1 MLTTESNQK
10 KYPVPFSR
18 MQLVMRK
25 VCKGIMQWGQLYFKF
40 AVFTTMNV
48 QNDKI
53 HSRVALKLRASQ
65 MRTSQSKLQLQ
76 SEIEKTENVTAYT
89 VQELHI

>member
-1 MLTTESNQK
+1 
-10 KYPVPFSR
+10 
-18 MQLVMRK
+18 
-25 VCKGIMQWGQLYFKF
+25 
-40 AVFTTMNV
+40 MNV

-89 VQELHI
+89 VQELNI